1 LDLTSGIRCG
11 AHRPARRRRAIKET
25 ARAALPVHVIR
36 GATVNSYEEKVVR
49 TYADDPEAWRKAL
62 GDHILFEWGIY
73 DHPDSPRPV
82 SLDESGVRFFEKQLE
97 LAYLTGPGCRP
108 QPGRIL
114 DLGCGW
120 GFILGYLA
128 RRFPDCPRLD
138 GLNISRVQL
147 DHCARYLAGQ
157 GLADRIHLYHGS
169 AQDVGLLPDP
179 GQPYDLVVI
188 RGVIT
193 HFPYSL
199 YEASMAALAGRVRA
213 GGLLIISDTLYKTDL
228 DTYHSAVPEGA
239 YRLAFAHRKT
249 PGYFVKVLEDNG
261 FAIQDMRVLPSNTDV
276 AHWLLEVRSN
286 LETRFPDGVT
296 GPLEELR
303 TLAVNLSIALLL
315 DKVSA
320 YSIIVERR
328 EESL

>member
-1 LDLTSGIRCG
+1 V
-11 AHRPARRRRAIKET
+11 KENPRT
-25 ARAALPVHVIR
+25 ALPIHVIR
-36 GATVNSYEEKVVR
+36 GTTVNSYEEKVVR

-62 GDHILFEWGIY
+62 GDHLLFEWGIY
-73 DHPDSPRPV
+73 NHPDSPRPV

-97 LAYLTGPGCRP
+97 LACLTGPGCRP

-128 RRFPDCPRLD
+128 RRFPGCPRLD
-138 GLNISRVQL
+138 GLNISRAQL
-147 DHCARYLAGQ
+147 DHCARRLACQ
-157 GLADRIHLYHGS
+157 GLADRIRLYHGN
-169 AQDVGLLPDP
+169 AHDVSLLPDP

-188 RGVIT
+188 RGVVT
-193 HFPYSL
+193 HFPHSL

-213 GGLLIISDTLYKTDL
+213 GGLLVISDTLYKTNL
-228 DTYHSAVPEGA
+228 DAYQSAIPDMVD
-239 YRLAFAHRKT
+239 RLAVGHRKT
-249 PGYFVKVLEDNG
+249 PGYFIKVLEDNG

-286 LETRFPDGVT
+286 LETCFPDGVT

-303 TLAVNLSIALLL
+303 ILAVNLSIALLL

-320 YSIIVERR
+320 YSIIAERR
-328 EESL
+328 EVPL